1 MSRISGSAHIASR
14 SRSTGDAPQFW
25 ELEKLIQAGL
35 ARELALDVLAA
46 RRFCREYGLT
56 GRIAG
61 RVPDATARPSTVEI
75 H

>member
-1 MSRISGSAHIASR
+1 MSRISGPVHTVFR
-14 SRSTGDAPQFW
+14 PRLTGDTPPFW
-25 ELEKLIQAGL
+25 ELEKLIGAGL
-35 ARELALDVLAA
+35 AREMALDILAA